1 MKTLAIATATL
12 ALALTSGPVL
22 AQSADPVIA
31 QVEFADLNLST
42 PEGQA
47 RLETRIESA
56 VRDVCSGHLSSSASR
71 IRPASYY
78 ESLADARASTKA
90 QVAAVMDEYQRGG

>member
-12 ALALTSGPVL
+12 ALAMTSGAAIAQPTVPV
-22 AQSADPVIA
+22 SK

-47 RLETRIESA
+47 RLETRIETA
-56 VRDVCSGHLSSSASR
+56 VRDVCSDHLTSSGTR
-71 IRPASYY
+71 IRPSGYY
-78 ESLADARASTKA
+78 ECLADARASTKA
-90 QVAAVMDEYQRGG
+90 QVAEVMEEYQRGG